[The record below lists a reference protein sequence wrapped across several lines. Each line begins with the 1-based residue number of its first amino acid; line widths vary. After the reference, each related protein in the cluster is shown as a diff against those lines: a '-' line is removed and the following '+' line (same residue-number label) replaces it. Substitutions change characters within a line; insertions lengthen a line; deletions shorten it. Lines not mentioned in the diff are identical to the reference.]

1 MRGHG
6 ASRNVDTRRPRWRV
20 SPHRVDIGRASSD
33 PALIKPSTPM
43 PITQHHTAIE
53 SCRLILDLLVMPI
66 SLTKPLGRTTVSRG
80 PMRVPPRCVSQP
92 LLQDHMRTV
101 IYLA

>member
-1 MRGHG
+1 MRGHV

-20 SPHRVDIGRASSD
+20 SPHGVDIGRASSD
-33 PALIKPSTPM
+33 PAPIKPSTPK

-66 SLTKPLGRTTVSRG
+66 RLDRPSGRTTVNRG
-80 PMRVPPRCVSQP
+80 HMRVLPRCVSQP
-92 LLQDHMRTV
+92 LLQDHLRTV
-101 IYLA
+101 IYL